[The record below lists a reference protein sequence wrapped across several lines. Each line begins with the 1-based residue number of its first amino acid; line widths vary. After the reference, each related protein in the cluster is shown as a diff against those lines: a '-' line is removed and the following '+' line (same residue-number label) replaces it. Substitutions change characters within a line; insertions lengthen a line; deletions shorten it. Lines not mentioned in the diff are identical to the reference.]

1 MSPVAWVW
9 TLVILYWIYCIYWG
23 IRGAMVSKTAS
34 GYMVGGRAIHMW
46 VFILAATATS
56 FSGWTFI
63 GHPGLIWRDGL
74 SYAFAS
80 FYVIT
85 IPITGTF
92 FAKRQW
98 LLGKRYGFITPGDM
112 YAYYYGTEAMRWL
125 VVIVAVLYS
134 CFYSAVQL
142 IASGNLFHLVT
153 GKQVPIV
160 WGSLLLAAVVVFY
173 VAAGGIRSIAWVDAL
188 QCILLILGIIT
199 LGAFVLHSVGG
210 WAQLAPKINALDAK
224 YLTIPGGP
232 GATAGSAGM
241 MQFTSGKTIWTGVM
255 ILTYMFSLMGIQ
267 SSPAFT
273 MWSFSNRN
281 PRPFPWQQA
290 IASTFFVGFALF
302 FFTAIQGMGG
312 RVVAEE
318 MSKTLGVTVSDRN
331 LVPALMETY
340 LPGFWLALVTIG
352 ALAAMQ
358 STAAPYIGTGSTI
371 LARDVYFRYMRPM
384 AGHGEQIW
392 MSRVFAVLIAAV
404 AMIISIRSAAAL
416 VMLGGLATAFG
427 TLMWVAL
434 LGVVY
439 GWPIRGVGAVAG
451 LLAGILAVIITD
463 LNISPWAQTFG
474 YLWTIHSAGWGLGVG
489 LAVALVF
496 SAIFKD
502 SPEIVERRREIRTW
516 LNDIDRATDSQKAWR
531 KAMWFIVPIWYLFAI
546 GPFAVLGND
555 AFSFLGFPPL
565 WSWQIVWWLLSIV
578 MMWGL
583 CFKAGLSFLGEAQI
597 QRAERDTKIVVHEVA
612 PALAGGSDA
621 DLPSPGKG
629 GRA

>member
-1 MSPVAWVW
+1 MSSLAWVW

-34 GYMVGGRAIHMW
+34 GYMVGGRAIPMW

-80 FYVIT
+80 FYVLT
-85 IPITGTF
+85 IPITGTW

-125 VVIVAVLYS
+125 VVVVAFLYS

-142 IASGNLFHLVT
+142 IAAGNLFHLVT
-153 GKQVPIV
+153 GKQVPIIT
-160 WGSLLLAAVVVFY
+160 GSILLAAIVVFY

-199 LGAFVLHSVGG
+199 LGAFVLHNTGG
-210 WAQLAPKINALDAK
+210 WAALGPKINALDAK
-224 YLTIPGGP
+224 FLTIPGGP
-232 GATAGSAGM
+232 GATAGSSGM
-241 MQFTSGKTIWTGVM
+241 IQFTSGKTIWTGVM
-255 ILTYMFSLMGIQ
+255 ILTYMFALMGIQ
-267 SSPAFT
+267 ASPAFT
-273 MWSFSNRN
+273 MWAFSNKN

-290 IASTFFVGFALF
+290 IASTFVVGFALF

-312 RVVAEE
+312 RVVADEI
-318 MSKTLGVTVSDRN
+318 SKALGVTVSNRN
-331 LVPALMETY
+331 LVPALMEYY
-340 LPGFWLALVTIG
+340 LPGFFLAFVTVG

-371 LARDVYFRYMRPM
+371 LARDVYFRYIRPM
-384 AGHGEQIW
+384 AGHAEQIW
-392 MSRVFAVLIAAV
+392 MSRVFAVIIATV
-404 AMIISIRSAAAL
+404 AMIISIKSAAAL

-427 TLMWVAL
+427 TLMYIAL
-434 LGVVY
+434 LGVCY
-439 GWPIRGVGAVAG
+439 GWPIRGFGAVAG
-451 LLAGILAVIITD
+451 LFVGILTVIVTD
-463 LNISPWAQTFG
+463 PNISPWAGTFG
-474 YLWTIHSAGWGLGVG
+474 FLWTIHSAGWGLGVG
-489 LAVALVF
+489 LVVALVI
-496 SAIFKD
+496 SKIFAE
-502 SPEIVERRREIRTW
+502 SPEIRERRREIRTW
-516 LNDIDRATDSQKAWR
+516 LSDIDRPTESQRAWR
-531 KAMWFIVPIWYLFAI
+531 KAAWVMVPVWYLFAI
-546 GPFAVLGND
+546 GPFAVIGNS

-565 WSWQIVWWLLSIV
+565 WSWQIVWWLIGIA
-578 MMWGL
+578 MMWAL
-583 CFKAGLSFLGEAQI
+583 CFKAGLSFLGDAQI
-597 QRAERDTKIVVHEVA
+597 QRAEKDTKIVVHEVA

-621 DLPSPGKG
+621 ELGPRG
-629 GRA
+629 GRAS